1 MSSDWILAMDSLASG
16 GVIDFD
22 APAYLL
28 DQPARYV
35 GHPPLEKLP
44 NEISLL
50 PEGTKMKE
58 QPKQDGFHHPDEGM
72 VQTPAWKKWTFGA
85 LLTTIV
91 GGTIG
96 AILFKKGKIK
106 LPKNIKMPDMT
117 KLKNTMKNFA
127 QTTWTYI
134 KKPFVWIGSK
144 FKKKP

>member
-1 MSSDWILAMDSLASG
+1 MSSDWILALDSLASG

-35 GHPPLEKLP
+35 GHPSMEKLP

-58 QPKQDGFHHPDEGM
+58 QPKHDGFHHPDEGM

-85 LLTTIV
+85 ILTALI
-91 GGTIG
+91 GGAAG
-96 AILFKKGKIK
+96 AILLKKGKIK

-117 KLKNTMKNFA
+117 KFKASMKNA
-127 QTTWTYI
+127 GSIILKYI
-134 KKPFVWIGSK
+134 KMPFVWIGSK
-144 FKKKP
+144 FKKTP